1 MRGLGFQSMAPF
13 GLRRVRQRVERS
25 SSENLSTAERR
36 AAGAEASGE
45 SFFLGGGEGKGHWV
59 SGWRSL
65 LHSQIKLAAGAELP
79 QPSSPDSQRP
89 SQLFLLISKK
99 KKQPASQPALLAN

>member
-45 SFFLGGGEGKGHWV
+45 SFFLGGWGGKG
-59 SGWRSL
+59 
-65 LHSQIKLAAGAELP
+65 
-79 QPSSPDSQRP
+79 
-89 SQLFLLISKK
+89 
-99 KKQPASQPALLAN
+99 ALGFRLEKFVTYV

>member
-1 MRGLGFQSMAPF
+1 MKRERFDVGDDSRRRSNDSAEHSKMRGLGFQSMAPF

-45 SFFLGGGEGKGHWV
+45 
-59 SGWRSL
+59 RTR
-65 LHSQIKLAAGAELP
+65 
-79 QPSSPDSQRP
+79 SQRP
-89 SQLFLLISKK
+89 R
-99 KKQPASQPALLAN
+99 

>member
-65 LHSQIKLAAGAELP
+65 LHSQSKLAAGAVQAERISP
-79 QPSSPDSQRP
+79 TRSNSEFGIFSS
-89 SQLFLLISKK
+89 LLV
-99 KKQPASQPALLAN
+99 ARGLAIEVLAR